1 MLTLPIKRKWF
12 DMICKGQKREEYRE
26 PSEYWRVR
34 FNKAMNEYHGCR
46 GQVFNFP
53 YRYAPDTGQT
63 ARPPSCGCIVSTGR
77 AVHGN
82 GAPTLKRT
90 ILSCRYCTLR
100 KSTTGNGE
108 TKSEI

>member
-46 GQVFNFP
+46 GQVFK
-53 YRYAPDTGQT
+53 
-63 ARPPSCGCIVSTGR
+63 VSK
-77 AVHGN
+77 
-82 GAPTLKRT
+82 PW
-90 ILSCRYCTLR
+90 
-100 KSTTGNGE
+100 E
-108 TKSEI
+108 